1 MAGQYD
7 DRLCD
12 ERHEKLDAQV
22 CDLYTKR
29 EDLVKMINGKFNKIM
44 FGIFATLLTL
54 VGSLIAL
61 IVKMPAIT
69 AVANAAV
76 K

>member
-1 MAGQYD
+1 MAAWD
-7 DRLCD
+7 EKFCD
-12 ERHEKLDAQV
+12 ERHKRIDDHVE
-22 CDLYTKR
+22 DLYTKR
-29 EDLVKMINGKFNKIM
+29 EDLVRMINGKFNTIM

-54 VGSLIAL
+54 VGSLITL
-61 IVKMPAIT
+61 IVKMPAMV